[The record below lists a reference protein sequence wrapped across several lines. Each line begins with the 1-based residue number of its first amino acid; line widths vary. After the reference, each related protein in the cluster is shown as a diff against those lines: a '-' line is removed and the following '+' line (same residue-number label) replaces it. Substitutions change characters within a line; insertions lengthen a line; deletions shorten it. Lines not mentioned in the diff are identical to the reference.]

1 VIALEDLMATNAK
14 KTYLI
19 TGGTTGIGLAT
30 AQLLTAD
37 GASVIITGRNP
48 KTLAAAREA
57 LPNAIV
63 LQSDAGDVNAA
74 KGLGLEVRRHVDR
87 IDGVLLNAGIAK
99 FNPFEEATVEQFDDI
114 FNVNVRGLYF
124 QLQSLLPVL
133 KNPSTVV
140 LTSSISAS
148 ESMAGSSVYSASKAA
163 VTSFGKVLAVELA
176 PRGIRV
182 NTLSPGPI
190 DTPILHK
197 VLGDKD
203 TVKQFQDEI
212 SSKTLRKRLGTSED
226 VARAA
231 RFLLTEESSNIIGSD
246 LVIDGGLKLN

>member
-1 VIALEDLMATNAK
+1 MATNAK

-30 AQLLTAD
+30 AQLLAAD

-48 KTLAAAREA
+48 KTLAAAREV
-57 LPNAIV
+57 LPKAIV
-63 LQSDAGDVNAA
+63 LQSDAADVKAA
-74 KGLGLEVRRHVDR
+74 KELGLEVRRHVDR
-87 IDGVLLNAGIAK
+87 IDGVLLNAGVAK
-99 FNPFEEATVEQFDDI
+99 FATFDEVTVEHFDEI

-148 ESMAGSSVYSASKAA
+148 EAMAGTSVYSATKAA

-190 DTPILHK
+190 DTPIMQK
-197 VLGDKD
+197 VLGDAD
-203 TVKQFQDEI
+203 SVKQFQTEI
-212 SSKTLRKRLGTSED
+212 SGKTLIKRLGTSEE

-231 RFLLTEESSNIIGSD
+231 RFLLTDDSSNIVGAD
-246 LVIDGGLKLN
+246 LVIDGGMTLT